1 MPNTPAGMRSALVL
15 SVAGLLLAAAG
26 CGGDDTTT
34 VTVRE
39 TVTETATSSVPTEPP
54 AVVAL
59 YFLQDGKVWPEQ
71 RSIVSGPAV
80 ATTTI
85 NQLLEGPESQLTT
98 AIPLETRLSGLTIN
112 GGVGSIEL
120 EPALTD
126 RKALAQIAYTLMQ
139 FETVKR
145 VSFNGGA
152 PVGARA
158 FEAQTP
164 AILVESPL
172 AGEEVESGFEV
183 TGTANT
189 FEATF
194 QYELLD
200 AGEKVLK
207 KDFVTATS
215 GSGTRGVFSFTV
227 PYEVSGPT
235 EGRLVVFEI
244 SAEDGS
250 RTNERSIPLS
260 LR

>member
-1 MPNTPAGMRSALVL
+1 MRSKLVL
-15 SVAGLLLAAAG
+15 SVALLLVAAG

-39 TVTETATSSVPTEPP
+39 TVTETAASSVPAED
-54 AVVAL
+54 AAIVAL

-71 RSIVSGPAV
+71 RSIVSGPGI
-80 ATTTI
+80 ATEAMH
-85 NQLLEGPESQLTT
+85 QLFEGPESNLTT
-98 AIPLETRLSGLTIN
+98 AIPLDTRLRGLTIN
-112 GGVGSIEL
+112 GGVASIEL
-120 EPALTD
+120 DPAVTD
-126 RKALAQIAYTLMQ
+126 RQALAQIAYTLMQ
-139 FETVKR
+139 FDTVKR

-158 FEAQTP
+158 FEEQTP

-172 AGEEVESGFEV
+172 AGEDVDSGFEV

-200 AGEKVLK
+200 ADEKVLK

-215 GSGTRGVFSFTV
+215 GSGTRGTFSFTV
-227 PYEVSGPT
+227 PYEASGPT

>member
-1 MPNTPAGMRSALVL
+1 MRSRLVL
-15 SVAGLLLAAAG
+15 SAFVGLLLVAG

-39 TVTETATSSVPTEPP
+39 TVTETAASSVPTED
-54 AVVAL
+54 AAIVAL
-59 YFLQDGKVWPEQ
+59 YFLQDRKVWPEQ
-71 RSIVSGPAV
+71 RSIVSGPAI
-80 ATTTI
+80 ATEAI
-85 NQLLEGPESQLTT
+85 HQLFEGPESNLTT
-98 AIPLETRLSGLTIN
+98 AIPPEMGERNVMLLTIEN
-112 GGVGSIEL
+112 GVASIEL
-120 EPALTD
+120 DPAVTD
-126 RKALAQIAYTLMQ
+126 RRALAQIAYTLMQ
-139 FETVKR
+139 FDTVKR
-145 VSFNGGA
+145 VSFNGA
-152 PVGARA
+152 VPVGARA
-158 FEAQTP
+158 FEEQTP

-172 AGEEVESGFEV
+172 AGEDVESGFEV

-200 AGEKVLK
+200 ADEKVLK

-215 GSGTRGVFSFTV
+215 GSGTRGTFSFTV
-227 PYEVSGPT
+227 PYEASGPT